1 MILKDGEMMD
11 ILSKPEYAGLFE
23 KTPGPICLLG
33 FGGSYAYGTNNENSD
48 IDIRGVYANTKDE
61 ILGIKDDSEQF
72 VDDNTDTVIYSMR
85 KMVKLLISCN
95 PNVIEIL
102 GLRDEDYL
110 YLNDIGRLLLDN
122 RELFISKRAAKTFG
136 GYAKSQLNRLVN
148 KSVRATL
155 QLAQN
160 EKRSI
165 DKVLNGVASRY
176 SKYGSVSTYVRDD
189 TVYFNVNMTDFP
201 VTELSAFLNEINT
214 VKNDYGRSERNE
226 KAIEHG
232 KPAKHMMHLIRLYMT
247 AISLM
252 DGDLRTYRDGAE
264 HDLLMSIRRGDYL
277 ESDMKTPTKAFTELM
292 TDYEAKFN
300 EAVLKSK
307 LPDEPDLNAINDL
320 MIKINSMTLSL

>member
-1 MILKDGEMMD
+1 
-11 ILSKPEYAGLFE
+11 
-23 KTPGPICLLG
+23 
-33 FGGSYAYGTNNENSD
+33 
-48 IDIRGVYANTKDE
+48 
-61 ILGIKDDSEQF
+61 
-72 VDDNTDTVIYSMR
+72 
-85 KMVKLLISCN
+85 MVKLLISCN

-148 KSVRATL
+148 KSGRATL

-232 KPAKHMMHLIRLYMT
+232 KLAKHMMHLIRLYMT